1 MHSVKGEG
9 ASAGGVRERLL
20 AAALEVLG
28 QAGAKGFTQVAVAE
42 RAGVRQSH
50 LTYYF
55 PTRDELLEAVVTHG
69 VDQLAESIREVVSD
83 ADGGFRLPLGRL
95 SESVAEIGHM
105 RLFLAMTVEADADRT
120 VRRVMVQGTRRM
132 EAALADALGGEHAT
146 DRARMLLAALWGA
159 GMYAFLMRPT
169 RDEDLRDAYV
179 ALLAD
184 VFDAG
189 GAARRRR
196 PRRSK

>member
-1 MHSVKGEG
+1 VHSMKREG
-9 ASAGGVRERLL
+9 VSAGGVRERLL
-20 AAALEVLG
+20 SAALEVLA
-28 QAGAKGFTQVAVAE
+28 QTGAKGFTQMAVAE

-69 VDQLAESIREVVSD
+69 VDQLAKGLRGVVLD
-83 ADGGFRLPLGRL
+83 ADGGFRLPLGQL
-95 SESVAEIGHM
+95 AESVAETGHM
-105 RLFLAMTVEADADRT
+105 RLFLAMIVEADADPA
-120 VRRVMVQGTRRM
+120 VRRVMVQGTQRM
-132 EAALADALGGEHAT
+132 EAALAEALGGEHAA

-159 GMYAFLMRPT
+159 GLYSLLMRPAPG
-169 RDEDLRDAYV
+169 EDLRDAYV

-184 VFDAG
+184 VFDTC
-189 GAARRRR
+189 GARSSR